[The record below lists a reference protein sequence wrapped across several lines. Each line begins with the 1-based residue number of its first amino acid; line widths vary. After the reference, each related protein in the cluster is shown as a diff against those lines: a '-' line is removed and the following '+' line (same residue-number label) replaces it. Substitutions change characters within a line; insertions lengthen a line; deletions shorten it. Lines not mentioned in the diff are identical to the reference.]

1 MAIPY
6 QTRQA
11 VAAENIIPLKN
22 TTGADVAQGT
32 VVHLHTVQDEFK
44 MPAGDATDH
53 FLLVTLQAIKNG
65 EIGNCAMGP
74 GRVQVLAN
82 AALGTLPTKLMAGAN
97 GKAVAWAAA
106 GGTNRAVLG
115 AQASTCTAGDDLVE
129 VLLAGAGTVH
139 QG

>member
-6 QTRQA
+6 QTRQC
-11 VAAENIIPLKN
+11 VAPENIITLKN
-22 TTGADVAQGT
+22 TVGDVPQGM
-32 VVHLHTVQDEFK
+32 VVTLNTVQDEFK

-53 FLLVTLQAIKNG
+53 ILLVTLHASKLG
-65 EIGNCAMGP
+65 ETVSCAMGP